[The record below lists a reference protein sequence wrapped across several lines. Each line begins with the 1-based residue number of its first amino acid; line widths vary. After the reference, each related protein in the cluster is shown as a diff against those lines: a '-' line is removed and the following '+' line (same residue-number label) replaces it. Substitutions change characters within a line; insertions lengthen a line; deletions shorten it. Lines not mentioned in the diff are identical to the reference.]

1 MKEFFTT
8 IWGHIQAVL
17 PQFGM
22 YFLEALAIILVG
34 GIVIRILTRVIG
46 KALHRG
52 SHGHSLLVHFVES
65 VISKVCWLI
74 LGMMTLKRVGIDVTP
89 LLAGLGAT
97 GIIIGFA
104 CQESLSNFAAGL
116 MIAFNEPFRVGD
128 FIEAGGCVGT
138 VKDVNLMATILST
151 PDNKKV
157 IIPNKTVWG
166 SAVTNYSANGQR
178 RVDLTVSVAYGS
190 NLAQVTE
197 VIRKALEGVEGV
209 LPEPAPT
216 VCVGALADSGIT
228 FNYRPWA
235 TVGDYWAVYHRAT
248 LAVEKAL
255 EAAKIEIPFPQL
267 VVHTAN
273 EGQSNA

>member
-1 MKEFFTT
+1 MGDR
-8 IWGHIQAVL
+8 ILAGL
-17 PQFGM
+17 PQFGT
-22 YFLEALAIILVG
+22 YFLEVLAIILVG
-34 GIVIRILTRVIG
+34 GIVIPMLTRVMG

-52 SHGHSLLVHFVES
+52 SHGHSLLVRFVES
-65 VISKVCWLI
+65 VISKVCWII
-74 LGMMTLKRVGIDVTP
+74 LGMMILKRVGIDVTP

-97 GIIIGFA
+97 GIVIGFA
-104 CQESLSNFAAGL
+104 CQESLGNFAAGL

-138 VKDVNLMATILST
+138 VKDVNLMATILAT

-178 RVDLTVSVAYGS
+178 RVDLTISVAYGS

-197 VIRKALEGVEGV
+197 VILKALEGVDGV
-209 LPEPAPT
+209 LTDPAPT
-216 VCVGALADSGIT
+216 VCVGQLADSGIT

-235 TVGDYWAVYHRAT
+235 LVDNYWKVYHRAT

-255 EAAKIEIPFPQL
+255 EAAQIEIPFPQV
-267 VVHTAN
+267 VVHTAHDG
-273 EGQSNA
+273 EKKV